1 MSVEAPWERVEDLD
15 QSGFA
20 DEERRRR
27 RLMAGDYEEFRVGDS
42 LLEVREPLVGLPE
55 RLFTVVIDGVLW
67 GGYKTVSD
75 YVVEHDMPGVF
86 CSRVYAHNLLGP
98 VVNFRVS
105 EGDARVVTRTVDDE
119 ERRSAFS
126 RISATTEIT
135 YPFPKYSA
143 PGTEKRSAAD
153 GWRVSE
159 ERAQFLAMGEDHLRA
174 YTHQRLASRLPE
186 GRQLTAFDP
195 ACSTGRFLS
204 EFAEHAPVPVRTIGQ
219 DLSEAM
225 VGYAAKVLDEVHHG
239 DARSPA
245 VEPGSVDVLFSR
257 FLNSEVVTV
266 DQARTILPSLVS
278 CLRPGGLFVMFGHSP
293 VLLDT
298 TDLEAAGLVVEQV
311 SGHFDGAV
319 FQYVIARDGR

>member
-1 MSVEAPWERVEDLD
+1 MSNETVWERIEDLD
-15 QSGFA
+15 RSGFA
-20 DEERRRR
+20 GEERRKRR
-27 RLMAGDYEEFRVGDS
+27 MMAGDFDEFKVGES

-75 YVVEHDMPGVF
+75 YVVERDMPGVF
-86 CSRVYAHNLLGP
+86 CSRVYPHNLLGP

-105 EGDARVVTRTVDDE
+105 EADARLVTRYVDDE

-126 RISATTEIT
+126 RITGITEIT
-135 YPFPKYSA
+135 YPFPKYSS
-143 PGTEKRSAAD
+143 PGIEKRSAAE

-159 ERAQFLAMGEDHLRA
+159 ERAQFLAMGEEHLRA
-174 YTHQRLASRLPE
+174 YTHQRLASRLPQ
-186 GRQLTAFDP
+186 GRELVAFDP

-204 EFAEHAPVPVRTIGQ
+204 EFSAHAATPIRTIGQ

-239 DARSPA
+239 DARFPA
-245 VEPGSVDVLFSR
+245 VAPGSVDVLFSR

-266 DQARTILPSLVS
+266 EQARTILPSLVS

-293 VLLDT
+293 VLLET
-298 TDLEAAGLVVEQV
+298 ADLESAGLVVEQV
-311 SGHFDGAV
+311 SGRLDGAV
-319 FQYVIARDGR
+319 FQYVIARDDR